1 MKNLRSIC
9 PPFPKPTPH
18 KKKKKKLKGT
28 YYISFRMSYVL
39 ILAFMDITLKQRIY
53 LGNGILQFSSNL
65 CKLQDMNYTIQL
77 LKIQHWCYKIQLYK
91 KKKKPQTQLTIVF
104 LRFTPGLFRMLKSY

>member
-1 MKNLRSIC
+1 MPTHTCVSLFATKKKGKKRSENEEFEEYLSSFPQAH
-9 PPFPKPTPH
+9 PPQ
-18 KKKKKKLKGT
+18 KKKKLKGT

-39 ILAFMDITLKQRIY
+39 ILAFMDITLKQCIY

-77 LKIQHWCYKIQLYK
+77 LKIQHWCYKIQLY
-91 KKKKPQTQLTIVF
+91 
-104 LRFTPGLFRMLKSY
+104 